1 MSILSICSISSM
13 TRFAAAVSSS
23 RIISS
28 KTVGTIC
35 HETPNLSFSQ
45 PQGVFSTCRKLLP
58 QLVDLCLTLAIDQ
71 QRDGLVEL
79 ELRPPIQRR
88 ELLTLEL
95 EGHGQHRPR
104 QGAVLL
110 PGSARR

>member
-1 MSILSICSISSM
+1 MSILPICSISSM

-45 PQGVFSTCRKLLP
+45 PQGPSREEKIHRSTERASASAVCGSERYRWECSVGHETDELAGGYLP
-58 QLVDLCLTLAIDQ
+58 F
-71 QRDGLVEL
+71 
-79 ELRPPIQRR
+79 
-88 ELLTLEL
+88 
-95 EGHGQHRPR
+95 H
-104 QGAVLL
+104 
-110 PGSARR
+110 